1 MAGAGVASALPCY
14 ERQQHTPAAVAE
26 FEAAKRQAAR
36 EGSWLLPALGGVALG
51 LLTSFLKG
59 ACKARGRGYRKAK
72 AGEELSPLA
81 PQE

>member
-1 MAGAGVASALPCY
+1 M
-14 ERQQHTPAAVAE
+14 AE
-26 FEAAKRQAAR
+26 FEAAKRQAAW

-51 LLTSFLKG
+51 LLISFLKG
-59 ACKARGRGYRKAK
+59 ACKARGQGYRKAK